1 MTHEGTIVERIRQVL
16 RPYAANWSGILGRGD
31 VLIPQ
36 RELPKVIDEILDIAS
51 GDGARQREAT
61 DAELFEA
68 LMESRR
74 AGSVQDQ
81 MELLRTRFQILW
93 R

>member
-1 MTHEGTIVERIRQVL
+1 MTLPDSITDRIRRIL
-16 RPYAANWSGILGRGD
+16 RPYAANWSGTLGRGD

-36 RELPKVIDEILDIAS
+36 REIPKVIDELVDAVRT
-51 GDGARQREAT
+51 DLTRQREAT
-61 DAELFEA
+61 DGELFDA

-81 MELLRTRFQILW
+81 MALLRHRFQILC

>member
-1 MTHEGTIVERIRQVL
+1 MAQTVSLSERIRQVL
-16 RPYAANWSGILGRGD
+16 RPYGANWAGTLGRGD

-36 RELPKVIDEILDIAS
+36 REIPRVIDDIVDAVRCELT
-51 GDGARQREAT
+51 RQREAS

-68 LMESRR
+68 LMDSRR

-81 MELLRTRFQILW
+81 MALLRQRFQIL
-93 R
+93 RR

>member
-1 MTHEGTIVERIRQVL
+1 MPQSQPISECIRRIL
-16 RPYAANWSGILGRGD
+16 RPYAANWAGTLGRGD

-36 RELPKVIDEILDIAS
+36 REIAQVIDEIVEAIRGETTRL
-51 GDGARQREAT
+51 REAT

-68 LMESRR
+68 LMDSRR

-81 MELLRTRFQILW
+81 MELLRQRFQILC

>member
-1 MTHEGTIVERIRQVL
+1 MAEALPIIECIRQIL
-16 RPYAANWSGILGRGD
+16 RPFAATWSGTLGRGD

-36 RELPKVIDEILDIAS
+36 REVPQVVEQVVAAVRTELT
-51 GDGARQREAT
+51 RQREAS
-61 DAELFEA
+61 DGELFDA

-81 MELLRTRFQILW
+81 MAFLRDRYQILC